1 MAARTQDLR
10 HRVAQQVIAHVAQ
23 VERLVG
29 VGRRI
34 FDHDRTARIG
44 SLAEAGF
51 GLRLG
56 ETRAPEGTRQLEV
69 QEAFHHVER
78 LHFGCVGHDVPADLL
93 SGGFGRLAAAAQQRE
108 GHQRIVA
115 LELASRLLNLQLLA
129 VERPVKRLH
138 SPAHHIRN
146 KVFRPDHIL
155 RFLCANLTL
164 FAELSTRHTENLRSG
179 AAVSGF
185 GITI

>member
-1 MAARTQDLR
+1 MYESKDKLVS
-10 HRVAQQVIAHVAQ
+10 HPAHYQ
-23 VERLVG
+23 
-29 VGRRI
+29 
-34 FDHDRTARIG
+34 
-44 SLAEAGF
+44 S
-51 GLRLG
+51 
-56 ETRAPEGTRQLEV
+56 ETGLEV
-69 QEAFHHVER
+69 IDVIEAFT
-78 LHFGCVGHDVPADLL
+78 FDLK
-93 SGGFGRLAAAAQQRE
+93 GT
-108 GHQRIVA
+108 
-115 LELASRLLNLQLLA
+115 LNLQLLA